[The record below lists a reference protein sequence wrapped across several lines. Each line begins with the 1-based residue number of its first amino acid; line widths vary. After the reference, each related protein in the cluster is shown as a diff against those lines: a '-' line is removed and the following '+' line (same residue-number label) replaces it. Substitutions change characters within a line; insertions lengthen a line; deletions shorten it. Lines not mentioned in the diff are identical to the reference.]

1 MTVNLLISALVTVL
15 VVILIL
21 YLVDRLPVEA
31 RLKQI
36 IRIIVIVIGVLSLI
50 RMLGVVTF

>member
-21 YLVDRLPVEA
+21 YLVDRLPVDS
-31 RLKQI
+31 RMKQI
-36 IRIIVIVIGVLSLI
+36 IRVIVILIGVLSLI
-50 RMLGVVTF
+50 RLLGVLTV